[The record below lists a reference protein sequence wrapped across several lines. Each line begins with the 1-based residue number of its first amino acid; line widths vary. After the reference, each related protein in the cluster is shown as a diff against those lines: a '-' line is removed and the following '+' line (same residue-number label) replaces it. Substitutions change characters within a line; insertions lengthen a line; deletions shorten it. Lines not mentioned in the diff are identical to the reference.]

1 MNKKKI
7 CIGIIVF
14 LTFFNIICF
23 SIVIINKS
31 QKQVSESIEDFIF
44 DDNYS
49 DIESFENINNVLVT
63 DEEIEVSVDENSKIE
78 DFSLEATT
86 EISINSS
93 LEEDSKNN
101 GQNTPKPQV
110 STSQKNETPVVNTKI
125 LNQNTKEEKTSITQ
139 QENTQIN
146 NSETKK
152 EEIKNEETKIEES
165 KKEETKIEDTKK
177 IDLSKYDYYENGLN
191 GTYKGFIKDTAEIEK
206 LKSLINTCIKENDYK
221 NVKVKSQG
229 DSSLARS
236 NLRYFT
242 ANKTN
247 VNNAINDC
255 DGFTISYYAVKEFHI
270 SANGTETFFQTRSY
284 IKVK

>member
-14 LTFFNIICF
+14 LAFFNIICF

-49 DIESFENINNVLVT
+49 DMESIENINNALVS
-63 DEEIEVSVDENSKIE
+63 DEEIEVPIDENSTIE
-78 DFSLEATT
+78 DFSLETKT

-101 GQNTPKPQV
+101 GQNTPKSQV

-125 LNQNTKEEKTSITQ
+125 PNQNTKEEKTSITQ
-139 QENTQIN
+139 QENTQTN

-152 EEIKNEETKIEES
+152 EEI

-177 IDLSKYDYYENGLN
+177 IDLSKYDYNENGLN

-221 NVKVKSQG
+221 NVKVESQG

-255 DGFTISYYAVKEFHI
+255 DGFTISYYAVKEYHI

>member
-152 EEIKNEETKIEES
+152 EEIKNEETKIE
-165 KKEETKIEDTKK
+165 DTKK

-255 DGFTISYYAVKEFHI
+255 DEFTISYYAVKEFHI

>member
-14 LTFFNIICF
+14 LAFFNIICF

-49 DIESFENINNVLVT
+49 DMESIENINNALVS
-63 DEEIEVSVDENSKIE
+63 DEEIEVPIDENSTIE
-78 DFSLEATT
+78 DFSLETKT

-101 GQNTPKPQV
+101 GQNTPKSQV

-125 LNQNTKEEKTSITQ
+125 PNQNTKEEKTSITQ
-139 QENTQIN
+139 QENTQTN

-152 EEIKNEETKIEES
+152 EEI

-221 NVKVKSQG
+221 NVKVESQG

-284 IKVK
+284 LKVK